1 MSAYSSVHSADIM
14 PQTSCQKYSL
24 QTEAML
30 DNVVSILDG
39 YEYKCTHILIL
50 IFCVLWAKTLENCWV
65 KICNS

>member
-1 MSAYSSVHSADIM
+1 M

-50 IFCVLWAKTLENCWV
+50 IFCVLWAKTFENCWI